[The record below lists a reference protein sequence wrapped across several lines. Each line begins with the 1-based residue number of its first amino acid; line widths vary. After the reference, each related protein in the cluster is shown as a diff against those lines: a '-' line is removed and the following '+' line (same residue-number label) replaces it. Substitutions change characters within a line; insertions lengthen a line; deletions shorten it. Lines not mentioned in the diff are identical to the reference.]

1 MSEPQ
6 ANSLFGFLTT
16 RRIRPRG
23 LFCSVL
29 VNFALV
35 NFALVNLVTLQQ
47 CISSL
52 SAPCSAFVEV
62 RDSLSGRHQTAA
74 VLLYMHKQDVSCLLI
89 ADIIIETKMGQW
101 KKSNSLCL
109 SISKTTIWPQALVG
123 HRSWTPLMPKTKG
136 RGNSFG
142 LKCKLWYVLIP
153 SNILQIRIYS
163 LQKYFWS
170 VLILYQ
176 LDSSCKKWMVSP
188 KCVCVSPKG
197 GKIN

>member
-29 VNFALV
+29 VNFTLVNFALVNLALV

-62 RDSLSGRHQTAA
+62 RDSL
-74 VLLYMHKQDVSCLLI
+74 
-89 ADIIIETKMGQW
+89 
-101 KKSNSLCL
+101 
-109 SISKTTIWPQALVG
+109 
-123 HRSWTPLMPKTKG
+123 
-136 RGNSFG
+136 
-142 LKCKLWYVLIP
+142 
-153 SNILQIRIYS
+153 
-163 LQKYFWS
+163 
-170 VLILYQ
+170 
-176 LDSSCKKWMVSP
+176 
-188 KCVCVSPKG
+188 
-197 GKIN
+197 